1 MDKFDNNY
9 LLMIMGLIA
18 IILEMLLGAPTG
30 FDLLLLGV
38 IFLIGGGIGTLTSS
52 FLTALIIIILLSFIY
67 IFIGR
72 KMIKK
77 RLNVTTRKTNI
88 DNLIGKKAIVIKKIT
103 SDKPGQIKV
112 EGEIWRAESESN
124 IDAGKQVIIDSLS
137 GVTFMVT
144 PVK

>member
-1 MDKFDNNY
+1 
-9 LLMIMGLIA
+9 MGLIA